1 MEEKKITAKTV
12 VGIVIFVAL
21 IAVLVMVVMRG
32 IAANKALEETA
43 ESPAVTVQ
51 PTPTPTPEP
60 TPTPVG
66 LPDFKPH
73 SVDGTEPERLI
84 SSTAIMVDGEVVE
97 EYESDYEITF
107 ALPESYTELEGIVT
121 FRGDNFRSGR

>member
-43 ESPAVTVQ
+43 ESPAVTAAYADTDSGAYADSRG
-51 PTPTPTPEP
+51 PA
-60 TPTPVG
+60 G
-66 LPDFKPH
+66 LQAP
-73 SVDGTEPERLI
+73 
-84 SSTAIMVDGEVVE
+84 
-97 EYESDYEITF
+97 
-107 ALPESYTELEGIVT
+107 
-121 FRGDNFRSGR
+121 FR